1 MPEVVELKKQVEDMK
16 KNKYSGDVENA
27 STVDVKQ
34 VENIS
39 NKQRHTKYSQNTNS
53 GRNWKKLQDKLISLR
68 AEYTNKINDVIA
80 SAIVEYKAAEGGE
93 NKQEIFNK
101 YIELVRELELECDAR
116 VYATIAK
123 AENKLMKYNYN
134 TDIADIAREEYKRQK
149 EEKRNQLLESFLNN
163 LTN

>member
-1 MPEVVELKKQVEDMK
+1 M
-16 KNKYSGDVENA
+16 
-27 STVDVKQ
+27 
-34 VENIS
+34 
-39 NKQRHTKYSQNTNS
+39 
-53 GRNWKKLQDKLISLR
+53 R

>member
-39 NKQRHTKYSQNTNS
+39 NKQRHTKYSQNT
-53 GRNWKKLQDKLISLR
+53 
-68 AEYTNKINDVIA
+68 
-80 SAIVEYKAAEGGE
+80 
-93 NKQEIFNK
+93 
-101 YIELVRELELECDAR
+101 
-116 VYATIAK
+116 
-123 AENKLMKYNYN
+123 KYNYN

-149 EEKRNQLLESFLNN
+149 KEKRNQLLESFLK
-163 LTN
+163 LI

>member
-1 MPEVVELKKQVEDMK
+1 MLKMQVLLML
-16 KNKYSGDVENA
+16 NKLKTLAINNDI
-27 STVDVKQ
+27 Q
-34 VENIS
+34 NIP
-39 NKQRHTKYSQNTNS
+39 KIPTQEEIE
-53 GRNWKKLQDKLISLR
+53 KKLQDKLISLR